1 MATERLARR
10 ALLRAATALGLLPV
24 AAHAAI
30 GRGRRFAAAWERAG
44 TQQLGVLAF
53 DGSRARIEAALD
65 LPGRA
70 HGLWREPDGT
80 LLAVAR
86 RPGDWLLRWRPGRS
100 GPDWHWA
107 EPDRAFTGHMLAS
120 ADGRT
125 LYTPETDLDSGRGL
139 VGMRDAASLEKRD
152 EWPTHGLDPHAL
164 LRDAQGRLLVANG
177 GIATQAESGRR
188 KLVQQGMDPSLVR
201 IDAGSG
207 ELLGQWRLPDSR
219 LSIRHLAWNPGAAT
233 PQVGIALQAEHDDA
247 GTRAAAP
254 LLALFDGRALRLAES
269 RPLAGYGG
277 DVAALGAGFA
287 VSAPRAGGIA
297 AWDADGRWLGF
308 VAQAEACALASDGD
322 AGLWSGGRRQ
332 ALHSDGSLDAS
343 ALGLPDLKLDNHWLR
358 L

>member
-1 MATERLARR
+1 MATERPSRR
-10 ALLRAATALGLLPV
+10 ALLRAVAALGLLPL
-24 AAHAAI
+24 AARAAA
-30 GRGRRFAAAWERAG
+30 GPQRVAAAWERAG

-53 DGSRARIEAALD
+53 DGTRARVDAAID

-70 HGLWREPDGT
+70 HGLWLESDGT
-80 LLAVAR
+80 LLVVAR
-86 RPGDWLLRWRPGRS
+86 RPGDWLLRWRFGRAE
-100 GPDWHWA
+100 PDWHWA
-107 EPDRAFTGHMLAS
+107 EADRAFTGHVLAS
-120 ADGRT
+120 ADGRE

-139 VGMRDAASLEKRD
+139 IGVRDARSLEKRD

-164 LRDAQGRLLVANG
+164 LRDARGRLLVANG

-201 IDAGSG
+201 IDARSG
-207 ELLGQWRLPDSR
+207 ELLGRWRLPDAH
-219 LSIRHLAWNPGAAT
+219 LSIRHLAWNRNTVT

-247 GTRAAAP
+247 DVRAAAP
-254 LLALFDGRALRLAES
+254 LLALFDGRALTLAEA

-277 DVAALGAGFA
+277 DVAALGTGFV

-297 AWDADGRWLGF
+297 AWDGAGRFLGF
-308 VAQAEACALASDGD
+308 VAQAEACALAADGD

-332 ALHSDGSLDAS
+332 ALHSDDSLDAS
-343 ALGLPDLKLDNHWLR
+343 AIGLPDLKLDNHWLR